1 MNSPTSPKIEQIII
15 AWYVVILP
23 EGNGLFKVRDIS
35 ESLSLSIIWL
45 NPFDDPTT
53 KNPPI
58 IKRIKVEGE
67 NISNASRYD
76 AIEDRTTLNESLCF
90 IRIRISENK
99 DLCFIFKVSD
109 INYSC

>member
-1 MNSPTSPKIEQIII
+1 MNRPKTARVEQIKI
-15 AWYVVILP
+15 AWYILILP
-23 EGNGLFKVRDIS
+23 EGNGLFKVRDIR

-58 IKRIKVEGE
+58 INRIKVESE
-67 NISNASRYD
+67 NISNASKYD
-76 AIEDRTTLNESLCF
+76 ATEDRTTLKDSLYF

-109 INYSC
+109 IN

>member
-1 MNSPTSPKIEQIII
+1 M
-15 AWYVVILP
+15 LP
-23 EGNGLFKVRDIS
+23 VGNGLLKVRDIR

-45 NPFDDPTT
+45 NPFDDPTI

-58 IKRIKVEGE
+58 INWIKVDGE

-76 AIEDRTTLNESLCF
+76 ATEDRTTLKESLYF

-99 DLCFIFKVSD
+99 NLCFILKVSD
-109 INYSC
+109 INYLC